1 MAVSLSKGSSVS
13 LTKESG
19 PVRLVRAHVGL
30 GWDPIEIPGRPAY
43 DLDASAFIL
52 GANDRVLS
60 DSDFV
65 FYNNLSST
73 TGAVT
78 HTGDNRDGSG
88 DGDDESLIVT
98 LEALPPAAERIVFS
112 VTIDEAEA
120 RGQSFGQVRN
130 AFIRVANADSGVELA
145 RFDLSDGAAAT
156 DSFVF
161 GELYRDGA
169 EWRFGAIGEPASG
182 GLGGVAQSFGVNVG

>member
-19 PVRLVRAHVGL
+19 PVRLVRALVGL
-30 GWDPIEIPGRPAY
+30 GWAPVEIAGRPAY

-52 GANDRVLS
+52 GTNDRVLS

-65 FYNNLSST
+65 FYNNLTST

-78 HTGDNRDGSG
+78 HSGDNRVGG
-88 DGDDESLIVT
+88 GDDDETIVIV
-98 LEALPPAAERIVFS
+98 LDALPPAAERIVFS
-112 VTIDEAEA
+112 VTIDEAAA
-120 RGQSFGQVRN
+120 RGQSFGQVRS
-130 AFIRVANADSGVELA
+130 AYIRVANADNGVELA
-145 RFDLSDGAAAT
+145 RFDLSDGAGAT

-182 GLGGVAQSFGVNVG
+182 GLLGVAQSFGVNVG